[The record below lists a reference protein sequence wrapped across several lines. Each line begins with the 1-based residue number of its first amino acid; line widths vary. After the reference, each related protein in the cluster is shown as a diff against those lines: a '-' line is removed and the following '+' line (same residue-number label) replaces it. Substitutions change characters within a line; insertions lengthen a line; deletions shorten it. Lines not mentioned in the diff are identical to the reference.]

1 MQLRNDVLVKKLSRS
16 RTISQKLT
24 YEVFWF
30 VSDLTKTFIG
40 ELMNQV
46 DQNTMSFDVNYEK
59 DLSKTKMSDEVYNKF
74 NIEMEDFYMAE
85 HEYAI
90 GDDGEIQ
97 ERNNEIQ

>member
-1 MQLRNDVLVKKLSRS
+1 
-16 RTISQKLT
+16 
-24 YEVFWF
+24 
-30 VSDLTKTFIG
+30 
-40 ELMNQV
+40 
-46 DQNTMSFDVNYEK
+46 MSFDVNYEK

-90 GDDGEIQ
+90 GYDGEIQ